1 MSGDAWTAR
10 AQDQIVRY
18 KNPLREE
25 SHPELLADFP
35 YKYIEQQFF
44 TGREGAPWHWHP
56 ELEIF
61 YIEKGTL
68 EYQIPNNVY
77 QFPEGSAALINTK
90 VLHRT
95 KIDVGAACVV
105 QKIHIFR
112 PEFVGER
119 ESRIYKKYV
128 APVLQSNMP
137 VFLFDSDL
145 CELVQASVRLSPGDA
160 GYEIL
165 LRDLLSR
172 IMAACCGMLKEAD
185 APAAG
190 MDTDEKLLGM
200 VAFIEEHM
208 GQKISVKDIADAV
221 YISERDC
228 YRKFQNGLC
237 ETPLQY
243 VQSIRLEHACRLLTD
258 TDFSI
263 SEITAQCGMG
273 DSSYFG
279 AVFRKQMGCTP
290 GQYRRQHSVRL

>member
-1 MSGDAWTAR
+1 MSGDAWTAH

-25 SHPELLADFP
+25 SHPELLTDFP

-44 TGREGAPWHWHP
+44 TGREGAPWHWHQ

-68 EYQIPNNVY
+68 EYRIPDNAY
-77 QFPEGSAALINTK
+77 QFQEGSAALINAK

-95 KIDVGAACVV
+95 KIDAGAAYVV

-112 PEFVGER
+112 PEFVSER
-119 ESRIYKKYV
+119 ESRIYKRYV
-128 APVLQSNMP
+128 EPVLQSNIP
-137 VFLFDSDL
+137 VFLFGHDL
-145 CELVQASVRLSPGDA
+145 CELVRASFRLSPGDV
-160 GYEIL
+160 GYEIQ
-165 LRDLLSR
+165 LRDLLSQM
-172 IMAACCGMLKEAD
+172 MAACCGMLEAET
-185 APAAG
+185 AAG
-190 MDTDEKLLGM
+190 TGGAADEKLLGM
-200 VAFIEEHM
+200 VAFIEEHI

-258 TDFSI
+258 TDYSI

-290 GQYRRQHSVRL
+290 GQYRRQHGVRL